1 MTKKRL
7 TFLDGNIPIHKLV
20 FFSPSN
26 TRFFRP
32 QMTRFFPPQV
42 DAMFKNG
49 TTPATNRDW
58 QRLFTG
64 VLRRSFE
71 VEDVKLLRMSMAR
84 NEKRQLCGLFDVPF
98 ETGMYLMDNVETAG
112 LPQGVSIKH
121 CSVLPPLVSERTSDR
136 SYGDRGGGDRG
147 GGSYSRGSSGGGGG
161 GGGAGRSWGGGG
173 GGRQSSSS
181 GGGGGGGNWG
191 SRGATKTWP

>member
-1 MTKKRL
+1 
-7 TFLDGNIPIHKLV
+7 
-20 FFSPSN
+20 
-26 TRFFRP
+26 
-32 QMTRFFPPQV
+32 
-42 DAMFKNG
+42 MFKNG

-71 VEDVKLLRMSMAR
+71 LEDVKLLRMSMAR

-98 ETGMYLMDNVETAG
+98 ETGMYLMDNAETAG
-112 LPQGVSIKH
+112 LPQGVSVKH

-136 SYGDRGGGDRG
+136 SYGDRGGGYGDRG
-147 GGSYSRGSSGGGGG
+147 GGGGYGRGGGGG
-161 GGGAGRSWGGGG
+161 GGGRSWGGSG

-181 GGGGGGGNWG
+181 GGGGGNWG